1 MEDTATGEFDVQLT
15 PTGAPDAVVGSM
27 AISKSFRGDLAA
39 TSTGQMLAIGTAVK
53 GSAGYVAMERVSG
66 TLAGRT
72 GTFALQ
78 HSGTMDKGTPTLS
91 VTVVPDSATDQLTGL
106 TGAMTIKIE
115 GGKHFYSFRYA
126 LPDHASS

>member
-1 MEDTATGEFDVQLT
+1 VEDTATGEFDVQLT
-15 PTGAPDAVVGSM
+15 PTSTPDAVVGSM
-27 AISKSFRGDLAA
+27 AISKTFRGDLAA

-66 TLAGRT
+66 TLAGKT

-91 VTVVPDSATDQLTGL
+91 VTVVPDSATDELTGL
-106 TGAMTIKIE
+106 TGAMTIRIE
-115 GGKHFYSFRYA
+115 TGKHFYSFSYV
-126 LPDHASS
+126 LPSASN

>member
-15 PTGAPDAVVGSM
+15 PTSTQDAVVGSM
-27 AISKSFRGDLAA
+27 AISKTFRGDLAA

-66 TLAGRT
+66 TLAGKT

-91 VTVVPDSATDQLTGL
+91 VTVVPDSATDELTGL
-106 TGAMTIKIE
+106 TGAMTIRIE
-115 GGKHFYSFRYA
+115 TGKHFYSFSYV
-126 LPDHASS
+126 LPSASN